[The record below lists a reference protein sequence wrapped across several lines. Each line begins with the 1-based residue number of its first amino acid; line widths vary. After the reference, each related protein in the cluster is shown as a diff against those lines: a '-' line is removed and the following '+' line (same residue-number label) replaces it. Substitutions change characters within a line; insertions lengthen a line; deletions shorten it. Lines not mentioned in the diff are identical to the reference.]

1 MKKKRKKP
9 GPGPRAKPKR
19 SGKPETKGRE
29 PDKSRAPDILVAGGV
44 HKLYRTGEIEVP
56 ALRDVDLT
64 VEPGAFIAV
73 VGPSGSGKTTLLQCL
88 SGLDDID
95 AGSVTVAGEDVHRL
109 SEDRRSAQR
118 ARLMGFV
125 FQSLNLLPVFSALE
139 NVELPLMIGGVPSAE
154 ARDRA
159 ETALDRVGLSHR
171 HEHRPAELSGGEQQ
185 RVAVAR
191 ALVTRP
197 ALVWADEPTG
207 SLDTATA
214 REVLDLLS
222 GLNAEGMTLMLITH
236 DPEVAA
242 RAGRI
247 IGMRDGSI
255 VEDTRR

>member
-1 MKKKRKKP
+1 MKKNRKKT
-9 GPGPRAKPKR
+9 GARAR
-19 SGKPETKGRE
+19 SGKPER
-29 PDKSRAPDILVAGGV
+29 SRTPDILVARGV
-44 HKLYRTGEIEVP
+44 DKLYRTGGIEVP
-56 ALRDVDLT
+56 ALRGVDLA
-64 VEPGAFIAV
+64 VESGAFVAV

-88 SGLDDID
+88 SGLDDVD
-95 AGSVTVAGEDVHRL
+95 AGTVTVAGEDVHEL
-109 SEDRRSAQR
+109 SETRRSAQR

-139 NVELPLMIGGVPSAE
+139 NVELPMMIGGVPAKE
-154 ARDRA
+154 ARSRA
-159 ETALDRVGLSHR
+159 EMALDRVGLSR
-171 HEHRPAELSGGEQQ
+171 RCEHRPAELSGGEQQ

-207 SLDTATA
+207 SLDTTTA
-214 REVLDLLS
+214 REILDLLS
-222 GLNAEGMTLMLITH
+222 GLNAEGMTLILVTH

-242 RAGRI
+242 RAGRR